1 MIWIFGYGSLIWRPG
16 FSFLESRPARLE
28 GYHRAF
34 CRYSF
39 RHRGT
44 PEQPGLVVGL
54 REGGAC
60 LGMAF
65 AVRDGNA
72 GAGSEADGS
81 PGAGNEAEVLA
92 YLDEREGAGY
102 TRHALPVEFVSGTGP
117 AVTDHAG
124 TDKNGTLGW
133 VNAWTYVPDPRHP
146 SYFGEEDP
154 VLLVERVALGEG
166 ESGTALDY
174 LRELIRHLEPL
185 GAEEP
190 HLADV
195 LARAEKYREQYRGE
209 DGG

>member
-81 PGAGNEAEVLA
+81 AGAGNESEVLA

-102 TRHALPVEFVSGTGP
+102 TRHALPVELVG
-117 AVTDHAG
+117 G
-124 TDKNGTLGW
+124 TDNGGTPPR

-154 VLLVERVALGEG
+154 ALLVERVALGEG

-195 LARAEKYREQYRGE
+195 LARAEKYREQNRGE

>member
-1 MIWIFGYGSLIWRPG
+1 MMWVFGYGSLIWRPG
-16 FSFLESRPARLE
+16 FSFTESRPALLE

-65 AVRDGNA
+65 ALADEDEDGA
-72 GAGSEADGS
+72 
-81 PGAGNEAEVLA
+81 LA

-102 TRHALPVEFVSGTGP
+102 VRHALPVKLNPETDNATP
-117 AVTDHAG
+117 TPEVT
-124 TDKNGTLGW
+124 
-133 VNAWTYVPDPRHP
+133 AWTYVPDPRHP
-146 SYFGEEDP
+146 SYFGEEDTAR
-154 VLLVERVALGEG
+154 LVERVGLGEG

-185 GAEEP
+185 GVEEP
-190 HLADV
+190 HLAEV
-195 LARAEKYREQYRGE
+195 LARAEEYREGYRKENRG
-209 DGG
+209 